1 LSEASHQLPLYWQ
14 KHFHDQFQTDNFII
28 TDQNVVSVW
37 HRKNKTFYSGFHGPF
52 GGFYSEKNGTAQLS
66 QDSINHL
73 LGNLRIRGEENHQDL
88 DVRVRLFPEE
98 IFPIWGDSQLKLLT
112 AKGFNIDYSDTAH
125 YIMLDTDWRDA
136 WRRDRSRDFKK
147 SVNKICGS
155 QIATDC
161 ELSELYDVITKN
173 AEQKNRKFSLG
184 LEDLKR
190 MSTVLSAKELELWIY
205 KSNVTG
211 NNVAAAICQIVDH
224 KVIYIFRWGHVYNYK
239 DYGLES
245 SPMTFVADHLCKV
258 YSNRGYTVLYVGTSS
273 YEGVLDENLAH
284 FKESL
289 GALRTSIES
298 VSLKS
303 SR

>member
-1 LSEASHQLPLYWQ
+1 M
-14 KHFHDQFQTDNFII
+14 
-28 TDQNVVSVW
+28 VSVW